1 LRDERLADRAD
12 RVTRRRFNRLRLI
25 QKQIN
30 ERPRLREWLTR
41 LRHGARDVDVIL
53 FKRKVRINALR
64 ENGYYRASRLAH
76 ANSLLRDETLVMQR
90 VSMMLGD
97 GVTFVDVGAN
107 IGIFSSVIAD
117 AQRLFRDFRV
127 IAFEADPA
135 TFARL
140 SVNAERFGF
149 DAVNVALAADA
160 GELEFVT
167 GAVSGIATRHD
178 HAGRAHIAGR
188 GFTIAARRLDSF
200 DLPGKLVIKI
210 DVEQMELEVLEGA
223 SGLFEA
229 GRVAAVYLDEF
240 DDKAAVLDFLSG
252 YGFELMAPARLKA
265 FAPGR
270 RALFAIRREG

>member
-1 LRDERLADRAD
+1 LADRAD
-12 RVTRRRFNRLRLI
+12 RRVTWPRFDRLRLI

-41 LRHGARDVDVIL
+41 LRHGARDLDVVL

-64 ENGYYRASRLAH
+64 ENGYYRASRLAR

-140 SVNAERFGF
+140 AVNAERFGF
-149 DAVNVALAADA
+149 DAINVALAAET
-160 GELEFVT
+160 GELDFAT
-167 GAVSGIATRHD
+167 GAVSGIATRRD
-178 HAGRAHIAGR
+178 RAGRAHIAGR
-188 GFTIAARRLDSF
+188 GFTVATRRLDSF
-200 DLPGKLVIKI
+200 DLPGRLVIKI
-210 DVEQMELEVLEGA
+210 DVENMELDVLEGA
-223 SGLFEA
+223 RSLFEA
-229 GRVAAVYLDEF
+229 KRVEAVYLDEF

-252 YGFELMAPARLKA
+252 YGFDLMAPLRLNP
-265 FAPGR
+265 FSPGR
-270 RALFAIRREG
+270 RALFAVRRQH

>member
-1 LRDERLADRAD
+1 LADRAD
-12 RVTRRRFNRLRLI
+12 RGVTRHRFDRLRLI
-25 QKQIN
+25 QTQIN

-41 LRHGARDVDVIL
+41 LRHGARDVDVVL
-53 FKRKVRINALR
+53 FKRKLRINALR
-64 ENGYYRASRLAH
+64 ENGYYRAARLAH

-107 IGIFSSVIAD
+107 IGIFSAVIAD

-127 IAFEADPA
+127 VAFEADPA

-140 SVNAERFGF
+140 AINAERFEF
-149 DAVNVALAADA
+149 D
-160 GELEFVT
+160 
-167 GAVSGIATRHD
+167 AVSGIATRRD
-178 HAGRAHIAGR
+178 RAGRAHIAGR
-188 GFTIAARRLDSF
+188 GFAVAARRLDSF

-223 SGLFEA
+223 RGLFEA

-252 YGFELMAPARLKA
+252 YGFDLMAPSRLNA
-265 FAPGR
+265 FAPR
-270 RALFAIRREG
+270 CRALFAIRREG

>member
-1 LRDERLADRAD
+1 M
-12 RVTRRRFNRLRLI
+12 TWPRFDRLRLI

-41 LRHGARDVDVIL
+41 LRHGARDLDVVL

-64 ENGYYRASRLAH
+64 ENGYYRASRLAR
-76 ANSLLRDETLVMQR
+76 ANSLLR
-90 VSMMLGD
+90 D

-140 SVNAERFGF
+140 AVNAERFGF
-149 DAVNVALAADA
+149 DAINVALAAET
-160 GELEFVT
+160 GELDFAT
-167 GAVSGIATRHD
+167 GAVSGIATRRD
-178 HAGRAHIAGR
+178 RAGRAHIAGR
-188 GFTIAARRLDSF
+188 GFTVATRRLDSF
-200 DLPGKLVIKI
+200 DLPGRLVIKI
-210 DVEQMELEVLEGA
+210 DVENMELDVLEGA
-223 SGLFEA
+223 RSLFEA
-229 GRVAAVYLDEF
+229 KRVEAVYLDEF

-252 YGFELMAPARLKA
+252 YGFDLMAPLRLNP
-265 FAPGR
+265 FSPGR
-270 RALFAIRREG
+270 RALFAVRRQH

>member
-1 LRDERLADRAD
+1 M
-12 RVTRRRFNRLRLI
+12 TRGRFNRLRLI

-41 LRHGARDVDVIL
+41 LRHGARDLDVVL
-53 FKRKVRINALR
+53 FKRKVRINVLR

-97 GVTFVDVGAN
+97 GVTFVDIGAN

-140 SVNAERFGF
+140 AVNAERFGF
-149 DAVNVALAADA
+149 DAVNVALAAEA
-160 GELEFVT
+160 GALDFAT
-167 GAVSGIATRHD
+167 GAASGIATRRD
-178 HAGRAHIAGR
+178 RAGRAHIPGR
-188 GFTIAARRLDSF
+188 GFTVAARRLDGF
-200 DLPGKLVIKI
+200 DLPGRLVIKI
-210 DVEQMELEVLEGA
+210 DVEQMELDVLEGA
-223 SGLFEA
+223 RGLFEA
-229 GRVAAVYLDEF
+229 ERVAAVYLDEF
-240 DDKAAVLDFLSG
+240 DDKEAVLDFLSG
-252 YGFELMAPARLKA
+252 YGFDLMAPARLKP
-265 FAPGR
+265 FAPGH
-270 RALFAIRREG
+270 RALLAVFRDR

>member
-1 LRDERLADRAD
+1 MADQAD
-12 RVTRRRFNRLRLI
+12 LGVTRPRFDRLRLI

-41 LRHGARDVDVIL
+41 LRHGARDLDVVL
-53 FKRKVRINALR
+53 FKRKVRISALR
-64 ENGYYRASRLAH
+64 ENGYYRAARLAH

-127 IAFEADPA
+127 VAFEADPA
-135 TFARL
+135 TFVRL
-140 SVNAERFGF
+140 AVNAERFGF
-149 DAVNVALAADA
+149 EAVNVALAADA
-160 GELEFVT
+160 GELDFAT
-167 GAVSGIATRHD
+167 GAVSGIATRRD
-178 HAGRAHIAGR
+178 LAGGAHIPGR

-210 DVEQMELEVLEGA
+210 DVEHMELEVLKGA
-223 SGLFEA
+223 RGLFEA
-229 GRVAAVYLDEF
+229 GRVVAVYLDEF
-240 DDKAAVLDFLSG
+240 DDKEAVLDFLSG
-252 YGFELMAPARLKA
+252 YGFDLRAPAHLKA
-265 FAPGR
+265 FAAGR
-270 RALFAIRREG
+270 RALFATRPDR

>member
-1 LRDERLADRAD
+1 MSK
-12 RVTRRRFNRLRLI
+12 RRFNRLRLV

-41 LRHGARDVDVIL
+41 LRHGARDLDVML

-64 ENGYYRASRLAH
+64 ENGYYRAARLAH

-127 IAFEADPA
+127 VAFEADPA
-135 TFARL
+135 TFTRL
-140 SVNAERFGF
+140 AINAERFGF
-149 DAVNVALAADA
+149 DAVNIALAAEA
-160 GELEFVT
+160 GELEFAT
-167 GAVSGIATRHD
+167 GAVSGIATRRD
-178 HAGRAHIAGR
+178 KAGRAHIAGR
-188 GFTIAARRLDSF
+188 GFSIAARRLDSF

-210 DVEQMELEVLEGA
+210 DVEQMEMDVLEGA
-223 SGLFEA
+223 RDLFEA
-229 GRVAAVYLDEF
+229 ERVAAVYLDAF
-240 DDKAAVLDFLSG
+240 DDKARVIDFLSG
-252 YGFELMAPARLKA
+252 YGFDLLAPPRLRP
-265 FAPGR
+265 FSPGR
-270 RALFAIRREG
+270 RALFAVRRGD

>member
-1 LRDERLADRAD
+1 
-12 RVTRRRFNRLRLI
+12 VTRRRLDRLRLI

-41 LRHGARDVDVIL
+41 LRHGARDLDVVL

-64 ENGYYRASRLAH
+64 ENGYYRASQLAH

-90 VSMMLGD
+90 ISMMLGD

-107 IGIFSSVIAD
+107 IGIFSAVIAD

-135 TFARL
+135 TFERL
-140 SVNAERFGF
+140 AVNAERFGF

-160 GELEFVT
+160 GELHFAT
-167 GAVSGIATRHD
+167 GAVSGIATRRD
-178 HAGRAHIAGR
+178 LAGRAHIPGR
-188 GFTIAARRLDSF
+188 GFTVAARRLDSF

-210 DVEQMELEVLEGA
+210 DVEHMELDVLAGA
-223 SGLFEA
+223 GALFEA

-240 DDKAAVLDFLSG
+240 NDKGAVIDFLTEF
-252 YGFELMAPARLKA
+252 GFELMAPLRLHP
-265 FAPGR
+265 FSPGR
-270 RALFAIRREG
+270 RSLLAVRRQH

>member
-1 LRDERLADRAD
+1 M
-12 RVTRRRFNRLRLI
+12 TRRRFDQLRLI

-41 LRHGARDVDVIL
+41 LRHGARDVDVVL

-64 ENGYYRASRLAH
+64 ENGYYRASQLAH

-107 IGIFSSVIAD
+107 IGIFSAVIAD

-140 SVNAERFGF
+140 TVNAERFGF
-149 DAVNVALAADA
+149 DAVNVALAAEEGTLDFA
-160 GELEFVT
+160 T
-167 GAVSGIATRHD
+167 GAVSGIATRRD
-178 HAGRAHIAGR
+178 RAGRAHIGGR
-188 GFTIAARRLDSF
+188 GFTVAARRLDSF
-200 DLPGKLVIKI
+200 DLSGSLVIKI
-210 DVEQMELEVLEGA
+210 DVEHMEMDVLEGTR
-223 SGLFEA
+223 GLFDA
-229 GRVAAVYLDEF
+229 NRVTAVYLDEF
-240 DDKAAVLDFLSG
+240 DDKQAVLAFLDG
-252 YGFELMAPARLKA
+252 YGFELMAPLRLNP

-270 RALFAIRREG
+270 RALFAVRRQG

>member
-1 LRDERLADRAD
+1 
-12 RVTRRRFNRLRLI
+12 VSGRRFNRLRLI

-41 LRHGARDVDVIL
+41 LRHGASDLDVVL

-64 ENGYYRASRLAH
+64 ENGYYRAARLAH

-107 IGIFSSVIAD
+107 IGIFSAVIAD
-117 AQRLFRDFRV
+117 ARQLFRDFHV
-127 IAFEADPA
+127 MAFEADPV

-140 SVNAERFGF
+140 AVNAERFGF
-149 DAVNVALAADA
+149 DAINIALAAEA
-160 GELEFVT
+160 GELDFAT
-167 GAVSGIATRHD
+167 GAVSGIATRRD
-178 HAGRAHIAGR
+178 RAGHAHIAGR
-188 GFTIAARRLDSF
+188 GFTVAARRLDSF

-223 SGLFEA
+223 RGLFDE

-240 DDKAAVLDFLSG
+240 DNKQAVLDFLSG
-252 YGFELMAPARLKA
+252 YGFDLMAPARLKP
-265 FAPGR
+265 FAPGH
-270 RALFAIRREG
+270 RALFAVRRES

>member
-1 LRDERLADRAD
+1 
-12 RVTRRRFNRLRLI
+12 VSGRRFNRLRLI

-41 LRHGARDVDVIL
+41 LRHGARDVDVVL
-53 FKRKVRINALR
+53 FKRKVRISALR
-64 ENGYYRASRLAH
+64 ENGYYRAARLAH

-107 IGIFSSVIAD
+107 IGIFSAVIAD

-140 SVNAERFGF
+140 AVNAERFGF
-149 DAVNVALAADA
+149 DAINVALAAEA
-160 GELEFVT
+160 GELDFAT
-167 GAVSGIATRHD
+167 GAVSGIATRRD
-178 HAGRAHIAGR
+178 RAGRAHIAGR
-188 GFTIAARRLDSF
+188 GFTVAARRLDSF
-200 DLPGKLVIKI
+200 DLPGKLVIKV

-223 SGLFEA
+223 RGLFEA

-240 DDKAAVLDFLSG
+240 DDKQAVLDFLSG
-252 YGFELMAPARLKA
+252 YGFDLRAPARLKA
-265 FAPGR
+265 FASGR
-270 RALFAIRREG
+270 RALFAIRRQS

>member
-1 LRDERLADRAD
+1 MSG
-12 RVTRRRFNRLRLI
+12 RRFNRLRLI

-41 LRHGARDVDVIL
+41 LLYGARDLDVML
-53 FKRKVRINALR
+53 FKRKIRINALR
-64 ENGYYRASRLAH
+64 ENGYYRAARLAH

-117 AQRLFRDFRV
+117 ARRLFRDFRV
-127 IAFEADPA
+127 IAFEADPT

-140 SVNAERFGF
+140 AVNAERFGF
-149 DAVNVALAADA
+149 DAVNIALAAEA
-160 GELEFVT
+160 GELEFAT

-178 HAGRAHIAGR
+178 KAGRAHIAGR
-188 GFTIAARRLDSF
+188 GFSVATRRLDSF
-200 DLPGKLVIKI
+200 DLPGRLVIKI
-210 DVEQMELEVLEGA
+210 DVEHMEMDVLEGA
-223 SGLFEA
+223 RGLFEA
-229 GRVAAVYLDEF
+229 RRVAAVYLDEF
-240 DDKAAVLDFLSG
+240 DDKQAVLDFLSG
-252 YGFELMAPARLKA
+252 YGFDLMAPARLKP

>member
-1 LRDERLADRAD
+1 
-12 RVTRRRFNRLRLI
+12 VTRGRFDRLRLI

-41 LRHGARDVDVIL
+41 LRHGARDLDVVL
-53 FKRKVRINALR
+53 FKRKVRINTLR
-64 ENGYYRASRLAH
+64 ENGYYRAARLAH

-140 SVNAERFGF
+140 AVNAQRFGF
-149 DAVNVALAADA
+149 EAVNVALAAVA
-160 GELEFVT
+160 GELDFAT
-167 GAVSGIATRHD
+167 GAVSGIATRRD
-178 HAGRAHIAGR
+178 RAGRAHIAGR
-188 GFTIAARRLDSF
+188 GFTVAAQRLDSF

-223 SGLFEA
+223 RGLFEER
-229 GRVAAVYLDEF
+229 RVAAVYLDEF

-252 YGFELMAPARLKA
+252 YGFDLMAPARLNP

>member
-1 LRDERLADRAD
+1 MSK
-12 RVTRRRFNRLRLI
+12 RRFNRLRLI

-41 LRHGARDVDVIL
+41 LRHGARDLDVIL
-53 FKRKVRINALR
+53 FTRKVRINALR
-64 ENGYYRASRLAH
+64 ENGYYRAARLAH

-127 IAFEADPA
+127 VAFEADPA

-140 SVNAERFGF
+140 AVNAERFGF
-149 DAVNVALAADA
+149 EAINVALAAET
-160 GELEFVT
+160 GELDFAT

-178 HAGRAHIAGR
+178 KAGRAHIAGR
-188 GFTIAARRLDSF
+188 GFSVAARRLDSF
-200 DLPGKLVIKI
+200 DLSGKLVIKI
-210 DVEQMELEVLEGA
+210 DVEQMEMDVLEGA
-223 SGLFEA
+223 RDLFEA
-229 GRVAAVYLDEF
+229 ERVAAVYLDEF
-240 DDKAAVLDFLSG
+240 DDKARVIDFLSG
-252 YGFELMAPARLKA
+252 YGFDLLAPPRLRP

-270 RALFAIRREG
+270 RALFAVRRGD

>member
-1 LRDERLADRAD
+1 
-12 RVTRRRFNRLRLI
+12 VTWPRFDRLRLI

-41 LRHGARDVDVIL
+41 LRHGARDLDVVL

-64 ENGYYRASRLAH
+64 ENGYYRASRLAR

-107 IGIFSSVIAD
+107 IGIFSSVVAD

-140 SVNAERFGF
+140 AVNAERFGF
-149 DAVNVALAADA
+149 DAINVALAAET
-160 GELEFVT
+160 GELDFAT
-167 GAVSGIATRHD
+167 GAVSGIATRRD
-178 HAGRAHIAGR
+178 RAGRAHIAGR
-188 GFTIAARRLDSF
+188 GFTVATRRLDSF
-200 DLPGKLVIKI
+200 DLPGRLVIKI
-210 DVEQMELEVLEGA
+210 DVENMELDVLEGA
-223 SGLFEA
+223 RSLFEA
-229 GRVAAVYLDEF
+229 KRVEAVYLDEF

-252 YGFELMAPARLKA
+252 YGFDLMAPLRLNP
-265 FAPGR
+265 FSPGR
-270 RALFAIRREG
+270 RALFAVRRQH